1 MNKIISRLV
10 HERILNVLP
19 RIISQNKAGF
29 LKVRNITQNVLL
41 SQEIVKNVQMRSK
54 MSMLL
59 LS

>member
-29 LKVRNITQNVLL
+29 LKERNITQNVLL

-54 MSMLL
+54 MSM
-59 LS
+59 